1 MGRPSRAAWAILLL
15 AGIVLIAG
23 GAAAVAVGLFNP
35 GLISS
40 QLPPDAEVDAPAVG
54 GAAVALGVATVLLGI
69 VHVGTATALRLGIR
83 SAATAAVVLASTMA
97 VLSLGFAVAAVVSIA
112 SGAAPPIYMVPAAA
126 GLGVALIGYAGVT
139 VVVMGGRGE
148 PT

>member
-1 MGRPSRAAWAILLL
+1 MLVLG
-15 AGIVLIAG
+15 GVVLIAG

-54 GAAVALGVATVLLGI
+54 GAAVALGVATALLGI
-69 VHVGTATALRLGIR
+69 VHIVTALALRLGIR
-83 SAATAAVVLASTMA
+83 IAATAAVVLASTMA
-97 VLSLGFAVAAVVSIA
+97 VLSLGFAVSAVVSIA

-126 GLGVALIGYAGVT
+126 GLGAAVIGYSVVT
-139 VVVMGGRGE
+139 VVVIGAREE
-148 PT
+148 PI